1 MLPLLLAGGIWA
13 YNAVK
18 IAQLRSGNNRIK
30 KRDSDDTETKSLTI
44 YKDCNF
50 HYVDKRTYNSYN
62 NCTFNYYIIKKGKDK
77 EDSE

>member
-18 IAQLRSGNNRIK
+18 IAQIRSGNNRIK
-30 KRDSDDTETKSLTI
+30 KRDSDDKETRNLTI

-50 HYVDKRTYNSYN
+50 HYEDKRTYKYYN
-62 NCTFNYYIIKKGKDK
+62 NCKFVTYIIKKG
-77 EDSE
+77 EDDE

>member
-30 KRDSDDTETKSLTI
+30 KRDSEDKETRNLTI

-50 HYVDKRTYNSYN
+50 KYVDKRTYNSYN
-62 NCTFNYYIIKKGKDK
+62 NCTFNYYIIKKG
-77 EDSE
+77 EDDE

>member
-18 IAQLRSGNNRIK
+18 IAQLRNRNNSLR
-30 KRDSDDTETKSLTI
+30 KRDSDDEKTRNLTV

-50 HYVDKRTYNSYN
+50 HYEDKRTYNSYN
-62 NCTFNYYIIKKGKDK
+62 NCTFNYYIIKKG
-77 EDSE
+77 EDDE